1 MAKKTA
7 IFISILLLLSLS
19 ACSSQE
25 KETELVRHEG
35 QFLEL
40 FDTVTQVIAYTE
52 TKEDYNTYYKLVF
65 DNTKEMHEL
74 FDIYNDYEGINN
86 IKTINDNAGIAPV
99 KVDRRIIDLLK
110 FGKEAYAFTNGKT
123 NIAMGSVLRIWHDHR
138 EAGLEDPAAATL
150 PDMEALKQAA
160 LHTDINNVI
169 IDEAAST
176 VYLKDPDMRLDVGA
190 IAKGYTA
197 EQVCQIATKAGYS
210 GLLSFGGN
218 VRATGFKGDGKTPW
232 AIGIQDPFA
241 QGESSYLYLME
252 VTDRS
257 LVTSGDYERYYEVDG
272 KRYHHIID
280 PVTLFPADY
289 FTSVTILCED
299 SGAADAWSTALFNMS
314 YEEGLKLVE
323 ADPDVEALWIF
334 KDGTMKDTSGF
345 QDLILK

>member
-19 ACSSQE
+19 ACSSKE
-25 KETELVRHEG
+25 KELTRHEG

-40 FDTVTQVIAYTE
+40 FDTVTQIIAYTE
-52 TKEDYNTYYKLVF
+52 SEEEFNAYQQLVF
-65 DNTKEMHEL
+65 ENTQEMHQL
-74 FDIYNDYEGINN
+74 YDIYNDYEGINN

-99 KVDRRIIDLLK
+99 KVDQRIIDLLK
-110 FGKEAYAFTNGKT
+110 FGKEAYEFTNGKT

-138 EAGLEDPAAATL
+138 EAGLADPAAASL
-150 PDMEALKQAA
+150 PNMEELKQAA

-190 IAKGYTA
+190 IAKGYAA
-197 EQVCQIATKAGYS
+197 EQDAQIATKAGYT
-210 GLLSFGGN
+210 GLLSLGGN

-280 PVTLFPADY
+280 PVTLLPADY
-289 FTSVTILCED
+289 FTSVSILCVD
-299 SGAADAWSTALFNMS
+299 SGVADAWSTALFNMS

-345 QDLILK
+345 QDLILQ

>member
-19 ACSSQE
+19 ACSSKE
-25 KETELVRHEG
+25 KELTRYEG

-40 FDTVTQVIAYTE
+40 FDTVTQIIAYTE
-52 TKEDYNTYYKLVF
+52 SEEEFNAYQQLVF
-65 DNTKEMHEL
+65 DNTQEMHQL
-74 FDIYNDYEGINN
+74 YNIYNDYEGINN

-99 KVDRRIIDLLK
+99 KVDQRIIDLLK

-138 EAGLEDPAAATL
+138 EAGLADPAAASL
-150 PDMEALKQAA
+150 PNMEELKQAA

-169 IDEAAST
+169 LDETAST

-190 IAKGYTA
+190 IAKGYAA

-257 LVTSGDYERYYEVDG
+257 LVTGGDYERYYEVDG

-280 PVTLFPADY
+280 PVTLYPADY
-289 FTSVTILCED
+289 FTSVSILCVD
-299 SGAADAWSTALFNMS
+299 SGEADAWSTALFNMS
-314 YEEGLKLVE
+314 YEEGLQMVE

-345 QDLILK
+345 QDLILQ